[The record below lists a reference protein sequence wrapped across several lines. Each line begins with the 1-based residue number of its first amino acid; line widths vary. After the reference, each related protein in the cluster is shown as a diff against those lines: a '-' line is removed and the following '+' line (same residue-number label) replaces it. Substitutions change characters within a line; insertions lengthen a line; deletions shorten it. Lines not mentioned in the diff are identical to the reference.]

1 MKVNTKKLILA
12 ALFAALS
19 CVATMSIRIPTP
31 GTGGY
36 IHPGDAIVILC
47 GVILGPMWGFLAAGI
62 GSCMSD
68 LLGGYLMYVPITFVI
83 KGLVAFSSA
92 FAYQKLG
99 KTEKSRYLGVA
110 RRGESWTSFSLP
122 GGISSANTL
131 CTVQAPFPA
140 FPPTSFRVSASHP
153 LSGTLPH
160 PHGSPGS
167 KTHGHISPYLKN
179 KTTVS
184 KYTASKAC
192 LCRFSESVEYQ
203 LRLQAQLETQTEHKR
218 QRQALDASV
227 YYDNFSYF
235 LSFII

>member
-19 CVATMSIRIPTP
+19 CVATMAIRIPTP

-47 GVILGPMWGFLAAGI
+47 GVILGPVWGFLAAGM

-99 KTEKSRYLGVA
+99 KTEKSRYFGVA
-110 RRGESWTSFSLP
+110 AGGLSL
-122 GGISSANTL
+122 I
-131 CTVQAPFPA
+131 
-140 FPPTSFRVSASHP
+140 
-153 LSGTLPH
+153 
-160 PHGSPGS
+160 
-167 KTHGHISPYLKN
+167 HI
-179 KTTVS
+179 
-184 KYTASKAC
+184 
-192 LCRFSESVEYQ
+192 
-203 LRLQAQLETQTEHKR
+203 
-218 QRQALDASV
+218 
-227 YYDNFSYF
+227 
-235 LSFII
+235 